1 MGTDPVST
9 ENLLRLAAQ
18 GDRGAVD
25 DLLAAHRRRLR
36 QVVAVRLDRRLLGRV
51 DASDVVQ
58 DSLLEASRRLPEY
71 LSRPAVPFF
80 VWLRELAQQRVIQL
94 YRHHVRARC
103 RSIEQERAGG
113 LPLSEES
120 VMLLADQLA
129 YSGTSPSGRM
139 RREETRAQARAAL
152 ARLASSD
159 REVLVL
165 RHLEQLS
172 TREIAAI
179 LEISEPAVR
188 HRQRKAM
195 QRLTKLLRD
204 DGTEAESK

>member
-1 MGTDPVST
+1 
-9 ENLLRLAAQ
+9 
-18 GDRGAVD
+18 
-25 DLLAAHRRRLR
+25 
-36 QVVAVRLDRRLLGRV
+36 
-51 DASDVVQ
+51 
-58 DSLLEASRRLPEY
+58 
-71 LSRPAVPFF
+71 
-80 VWLRELAQQRVIQL
+80 
-94 YRHHVRARC
+94 
-103 RSIEQERAGG
+103 
-113 LPLSEES
+113 
-120 VMLLADQLA
+120 MLLADQLA

-139 RREETRAQARAAL
+139 RREETRDQARAAL

-159 REVLVL
+159 QEVLVL

-172 TREIAAI
+172 TREIASI

>member
-9 ENLLRLAAQ
+9 ENLLRLAAD
-18 GDRGAVD
+18 GDRSALD
-25 DLLAAHRRRLR
+25 DLLAVHRERLR
-36 QVVAVRLDRRLLGRV
+36 KVVAVRLDRRLLSRV

-80 VWLRELAQQRVIQL
+80 VWLRELARQRVIQL

-204 DGTEAESK
+204 DGAEAESK